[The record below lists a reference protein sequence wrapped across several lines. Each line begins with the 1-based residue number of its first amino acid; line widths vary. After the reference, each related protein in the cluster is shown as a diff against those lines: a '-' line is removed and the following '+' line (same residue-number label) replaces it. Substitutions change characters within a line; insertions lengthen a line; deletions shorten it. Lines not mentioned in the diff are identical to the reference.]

1 MMGFELKNKRAKKLT
16 AGDVAEMRGHYAQGA
31 TQGALSRHY
40 GVTIGQVG
48 RIVRGESWQEG
59 AGTRMPTQE
68 EMDETLRR
76 LMLQQQ
82 QVDAQQ
88 AAGSVDPVAAEVL
101 GGVAPRRAPPSPLD
115 GGDAPS
121 ETDGSALVKLAEDA
135 KGTEQGLDKL
145 LGVDGP
151 YSFARKEQK

>member
-1 MMGFELKNKRAKKLT
+1 MGFELKNKRAKKLT
-16 AGDVAEMRGHYAQGA
+16 AGDVAEMREHYAQGA

-68 EMDETLRR
+68 EQDETLRR
-76 LMLQQQ
+76 LMLLQQ
-82 QVDAQQ
+82 QVDVQQ
-88 AAGSVDPVAAEVL
+88 AAGGVDPVAAEVL
-101 GGVAPRRAPPSPLD
+101 GGVAPRQAPPSLLD
-115 GGDAPS
+115 GGDVQS
-121 ETDGSALVKLAEDA
+121 EIKDSLLPKMAEA
-135 KGTEQGLDKL
+135 MQGTEQGIDKL